1 MKILFTGG
9 GTAGHIIPI
18 IAVIR
23 KIRKIYSK
31 EDLEFFYVGPQDEI
45 GSILLSHEGI
55 KIKQVLSGKIRRYV
69 DKKSIFQNLFDV
81 LFKIPF
87 GISQAFFYIFFLSPD
102 LIFSKGGFGS
112 IPTATAGWLLRVP
125 IFLHESDVAPGL
137 SNKLISKFSLKIF
150 TSFPKTE
157 YFPVKKTILTGN
169 PIREEILEGS
179 KAMAEKLFQLNKDK
193 PIILILGGSQGAQR
207 INNKI
212 LDILAELLKNFELL
226 HQTGAKNFK
235 QVKAESKVVIT
246 KNLEKYY
253 HPFPFLKE
261 RELKHAYQ
269 AADLIIARAGAGTI
283 FETAAIG
290 KPCILIPLPE
300 SAQNHQVKNAYSYAK
315 NNACIVMEEANFTPR
330 FFLEKLK
337 ELFSH
342 PEELQNMEKNAKN
355 FAQIKAAKIIAEY
368 ICNYLSH

>member
-179 KAMAEKLFQLNKDK
+179 KAMAEKLFQ
-193 PIILILGGSQGAQR
+193 
-207 INNKI
+207 
-212 LDILAELLKNFELL
+212 
-226 HQTGAKNFK
+226 
-235 QVKAESKVVIT
+235 
-246 KNLEKYY
+246 
-253 HPFPFLKE
+253 
-261 RELKHAYQ
+261 
-269 AADLIIARAGAGTI
+269 
-283 FETAAIG
+283 
-290 KPCILIPLPE
+290 
-300 SAQNHQVKNAYSYAK
+300 
-315 NNACIVMEEANFTPR
+315 
-330 FFLEKLK
+330 
-337 ELFSH
+337 
-342 PEELQNMEKNAKN
+342 
-355 FAQIKAAKIIAEY
+355 
-368 ICNYLSH
+368 

>member
-18 IAVIR
+18 IAIIR
-23 KIRKIYSK
+23 KLRKIYSK
-31 EDLEFFYVGPQDEI
+31 EDLKFFYVGPQDEI

-55 KIKQVLSGKIRRYV
+55 KIKQVLSGKIRRYI
-69 DKKSIFQNLFDV
+69 DKKSILQNLVDV
-81 LFKIPF
+81 LFKIPI
-87 GISQAFFYIFFLSPD
+87 GILQAFFYIFFLNPD

-137 SNKLISKFSLKIF
+137 ANKFISKFSLKIF
-150 TSFPKTE
+150 VSFPKTE

-169 PIREEILEGS
+169 PVREKILEGS
-179 KAMAEKLFQLNKDK
+179 KAKAKKLFQLSEEK

-212 LDILAELLKNFELL
+212 LDILAELLKNFEVL
-226 HQTGAKNFK
+226 HQTGEKNFK
-235 QVKAESKVVIT
+235 EVEAEAKVVIT

-253 HPFPFLKE
+253 HPFSFLKE
-261 RELKHAYQ
+261 RELKHVYRAC
-269 AADLIIARAGAGTI
+269 DLIIARAGAGTI
-283 FETAAIG
+283 FEIAAIG
-290 KPCILIPLPE
+290 KPSILIPLPE
-300 SAQNHQVKNAYSYAK
+300 SAQNHQVKNAYVYAK
-315 NNACIVMEEANFTPR
+315 NGACIVMEEPNFTPR

-337 ELFSH
+337 YLFSH
-342 PEELQNMEKNAKN
+342 PEELQKMEKGAGN
-355 FAQIKAAKIIAEY
+355 FAQLRAAKIIAEY